1 MIKIFNILFILFILF
16 SCSSNTN
23 RIELELV
30 NEIKIN
36 IPNGS
41 NFIFTQYFTDN
52 QNEYLVWLD
61 STNKLT
67 FFNLEKLKTDY
78 SIKLVNFN
86 PKWNYYSI
94 ISRDSV
100 IIISNLQNRISA
112 VNNKGEV
119 IGDWKLSTI
128 LQEKYSLFAQV
139 DNPIY
144 FIDHRFY
151 CSSIRKDIRL
161 TNQKSFKEYYD
172 SPTNIILA
180 ISSDTLKPIK
190 QFGHFPESYYKEKIF
205 NFYDTTPSKTFN
217 LNDKI
222 LLSFA
227 KDHFI
232 YIYNLNGEFISK
244 KYSKSTYIN
253 HFNEFDNSKINN
265 FLYLRS
271 YIEEEPSYL
280 RIIYDQYQNLYYR
293 LVKHRSHANKGNT
306 ELNIA
311 NKDYQDFSLIVLDN
325 NLELLD
331 EITLNSNEFYLPGLI
346 PTNKGILI
354 PNTKKSNDSLFYG
367 SIYKVKIK

>member
-16 SCSSNTN
+16 SCSSKTN

-36 IPNGS
+36 IPKGS

-61 STNKLT
+61 STNKLI

-94 ISRDSV
+94 INRDSL
-100 IIISNLQNRISA
+100 IIISNLHNRISA

-144 FIDHRFY
+144 FIDHKFY
-151 CSSIRKDIRL
+151 CSSIRNDIRL

-190 QFGHFPESYYKEKIF
+190 QFGQFPESYYKDKIF

-222 LLSFA
+222 VLSFA

-244 KYSKSTYIN
+244 KNSKSSHIDY
-253 HFNEFDNSKINN
+253 FNEFDNSKINN

-271 YIEEEPSYL
+271 YIEEEPSYI
-280 RIIYDQYQNLYYR
+280 RIIYDQYRDLYYR

-306 ELNIA
+306 ELNIT

-354 PNTKKSNDSLFYG
+354 PNTRKSNDSLFYG